1 VLLFV
6 CLFLDRVLLYRPGWP
21 QALYLAQ
28 HGLEVVKLCFSLQ
41 STEITDM
48 CHHTLLGLFRNG
60 KLVGSR
66 LISQQQLLCLTCLNQ
81 FCSIKKIAILEF
93 CVYSLFFIL
102 FGATRA

>member
-48 CHHTLLGLFRNG
+48 CHHTRLVFLEMENWLEADLLANNNFS
-60 KLVGSR
+60 V
-66 LISQQQLLCLTCLNQ
+66 
-81 FCSIKKIAILEF
+81 
-93 CVYSLFFIL
+93 
-102 FGATRA
+102 